1 MGDFNREAW
10 NELCRK
16 AERIGASDVH
26 VTAGQ
31 PSFLR
36 VDGALR
42 RYDGSC
48 PDDLFLHGLLE
59 EMVSENQMKRFR
71 EEKDLDFAW
80 SFGERR
86 LRINAFYQRGSLA
99 FACRLIPKTIP
110 TLEEIG
116 APGVFNKLLLKR
128 NGLILVCGSTGS
140 GKTTTLASFIDT
152 INRTRAEHILTLE
165 DPVEFIHVSDKSLVQ
180 QRAYGDDFFSF
191 AGALK
196 SALRENP
203 DILLVGELRD
213 ADAVATALHAAETGV
228 LVLASLHTH
237 TAAEAVMRLV
247 SFFPAEQQDE
257 AKMQLSL
264 VLEAVI
270 TQQLLPV
277 KDGGRVAVSEV
288 LTATPAVRS
297 LIRSGKVQQLESVM
311 MAGSADGMQT
321 MRQAM
326 ENLARIGKITVD
338 KLL

>member
-10 NELCRK
+10 NGLCHE
-16 AERIGASDVH
+16 AERIGASDIH

-42 RYDGSC
+42 RCDGPC
-48 PDDLFLHGLLE
+48 PENLFLHGLLE
-59 EMVSENQMKRFR
+59 EMVSEEQIKRFL
-71 EEKDLDFAW
+71 EEKELDFAW

-116 APGVFNKLLLKR
+116 APVVFDKLLSKR
-128 NGLILVCGSTGS
+128 NGLILVCGPTGS
-140 GKTTTLASFIDT
+140 GKTTTLASFVNT

-165 DPVEFIHVSDKSLVQ
+165 DPVEFLHVSDKSLVQ
-180 QRAYGDDFFSF
+180 QRAYGEDFFSF

-237 TAAEAVMRLV
+237 TAAEAVLRLV
-247 SFFPAEQQDE
+247 SFFPAEQQKADRRR
-257 AKMQLSL
+257 
-264 VLEAVI
+264 
-270 TQQLLPV
+270 
-277 KDGGRVAVSEV
+277 RVA
-288 LTATPAVRS
+288 
-297 LIRSGKVQQLESVM
+297 LI
-311 MAGSADGMQT
+311 A
-321 MRQAM
+321 
-326 ENLARIGKITVD
+326 
-338 KLL
+338 